1 MDNQILQKSEL
12 YKQLSKAQQ
21 DYIKFYE
28 NAMSSQGYNFPKQQ
42 GQQPLEWFFYLI
54 F

>member
-28 NAMSSQGYNFPKQQ
+28 NAMSSQGYNFSKQQ